1 MIDIK
6 IKKKLL
12 EESRNCPTTAYKGLY
27 VGKKKIVNL

>member
-6 IKKKLL
+6 KKKTA
-12 EESRNCPTTAYKGLY
+12 RNCPTTAYKGLY